1 MTQLSSE
8 WAVLRTQPPRGSQ
21 IQDHDAGRPRAGD
34 ILDDIDGFERHVLTS
49 AGIDIG
55 SSTSHVVLSRLTIR
69 RRGSDLS
76 TEFVVADREVLYVS
90 DPLLTPYTDG
100 TRIDIAAVEE
110 FVHTCYDA
118 ADVRPDDVDTG
129 AVVIT
134 GEALNKHNAPQVA
147 DMLARWSGDFICVS
161 AGPSHE
167 AMLAAHGS
175 GSVALSQRDHR
186 IVLNV
191 DLGGGTT
198 KLTVVDDGV
207 IGQVAAFSVGARL
220 VAFDAMGRVT
230 RIEPP
235 ARTIAAEAGIDL
247 ELGRPISARDVDR
260 MAASM
265 ADVVLAA
272 ITGAD
277 HALLLRLMVTPSGID
292 HARLPRP
299 VERIT
304 FSGGVS
310 EYIDGRDSTSYG
322 DLGPAL
328 GAHIRD
334 RLTATGL
341 GAAVEPADQGIRATV
356 LGASQFTVQ
365 ASGQTCY
372 VPDEHLLPIRSL
384 PVVRVEVGPGVDT
397 RIALQAALKVRDLD
411 DLREPVAVAV
421 GFHGPRDYPALRGP
435 AEGLVDVADGAALVV
450 ILEDDLARAFGRIID
465 AELHHP
471 GPLVVIDGID
481 VGDLDYLDI
490 GRPMG
495 ATRSFPVTVKSL
507 TLALHPAPEL
517 AAPGGHTHE
526 H

>member
-1 MTQLSSE
+1 
-8 WAVLRTQPPRGSQ
+8 
-21 IQDHDAGRPRAGD
+21 
-34 ILDDIDGFERHVLTS
+34 VLTS

-76 TEFVVADREVLYVS
+76 TEFVVSEREVLYVS
-90 DPLLTPYTDG
+90 EPLLTPYTDG
-100 TRIDIAAVEE
+100 TRIDVGAVEE

-134 GEALNKHNAPQVA
+134 GEALNKDNAPQVA
-147 DMLARWSGDFICVS
+147 DMLSRWSGDFICVS

-175 GSVALSQRDHR
+175 GSVALSERENCV
-186 IVLNV
+186 VLNV
-191 DLGGGTT
+191 DIGGGTT
-198 KLTVVDDGV
+198 KLAVVVNGV
-207 IGQVAAFSVGARL
+207 ISQVAAFSVAARL
-220 VAFDAMGRVT
+220 VAFDVMGTVT

-235 ARTIAAEAGIDL
+235 ARTLAAEAGVDL
-247 ELGRPISARDVDR
+247 ELGRPISARDIDR
-260 MAASM
+260 LATLM

-272 ITGAD
+272 ITGSASG
-277 HALLLRLMVTPSGID
+277 LLLRLTVTPSGID
-292 HARLPRP
+292 RARLPRP
-299 VERIT
+299 IDRIV

-310 EYIDGRDSTSYG
+310 EYIDGRDSASYG

-328 GAHIRD
+328 GGHIRD
-334 RLTATGL
+334 RLTAAGL
-341 GAAVEPADQGIRATV
+341 STSVEPADQGIRATV

-372 VPDEHLLPIRSL
+372 VPDEQLLPIRSL
-384 PVVRVEVGPGVDT
+384 PVVRVEMAPAVDP
-397 RIALQAALKVRDLD
+397 RSALQTALKVRDLD
-411 DLREPVAVAV
+411 DLREPVAIAV
-421 GFHGPRDYPALRGP
+421 GFHGPRDYAGLRRS
-435 AEGLVDVADGAALVV
+435 AAALVDVAAGGPLVV
-450 ILEDDLARAFGRIID
+450 VLKDDLARAFGRIID
-465 AELHHP
+465 AELHHA
-471 GPLVVIDGID
+471 GPLVVIDGIE

-495 ATRSFPVTVKSL
+495 STRSFPVTVKSL
-507 TLALHPAPEL
+507 TLALRPAPEL
-517 AAPGGHTHE
+517 AVQGSHAHE